1 MFYTSTHQRY
11 SVSKTPHYIRICHEI
26 LVVLLTLLA
35 LFVLSMFP
43 VIILFPGG
51 VFCMMYG
58 VIALTT
64 AILLVSII
72 TLILS
77 KVLEQKQVLSTTE
90 S

>member
-1 MFYTSTHQRY
+1 
-11 SVSKTPHYIRICHEI
+11 
-26 LVVLLTLLA
+26 
-35 LFVLSMFP
+35 
-43 VIILFPGG
+43 
-51 VFCMMYG
+51 MMYG